1 MASMDQRIIETEG
14 PGVALALHVAEVSLT
29 KGMLGIYLT
38 RMAILTDRKDGRQ
51 SKQPLFFITRI
62 SQ

>member
-14 PGVALALHVAEVSLT
+14 PGVALALHVAGVSLT

-38 RMAILTDRKDGRQ
+38 RRAMVD
-51 SKQPLFFITRI
+51 
-62 SQ
+62 

>member
-29 KGMLGIYLT
+29 KGIEGNAWYLFNSEG
-38 RMAILTDRKDGRQ
+38 DG
-51 SKQPLFFITRI
+51 
-62 SQ
+62 